1 MSSAL
6 GYLGVGAVVLS
17 SVLIVQRGWIG
28 LRRPEAPSP
37 TSLRI
42 PVLGL
47 VGGATLAM
55 VALEVGL
62 LVDDFSVEYVANH
75 SASTTP
81 FVFKIASAWAALE
94 GSIILWLLVLALFT
108 YGVWWSHRRRGSG
121 DRLGYG
127 ALVVMGLVALFFGVL
142 VLTVSNPFR
151 VCVEARAVGCAL
163 ASSNPFATSVAAA
176 EGFGPNP
183 LLQNHILMAVHPP
196 MLYVGYI
203 GLTVPFAFAMSAL
216 LLGQS
221 GVEWLKRTRRA
232 TLIAW
237 VFLTAG
243 IILGGLWSYEV
254 LGWGGYWAWDPVENA
269 SFLPWL
275 VATAF
280 LHSAVVQIRR
290 GMLQA
295 WNFVLVIAAFALT
308 ILGTFL
314 TRSGVI
320 VSVHSFTQSAIGPVL
335 LWFLMVV
342 LVVSLGLFAARVH
355 LVASSPRLDSLV
367 SREGAF
373 LLNNLL
379 LALFAFI
386 VLVGT
391 LYPMFAEL
399 IRGTQVGVGR
409 PFFER
414 LGVPLSLGLIFTIAV
429 GSVMPYRSANPAV
442 MWQRLRTPMRI
453 ALAAGAAVV
462 LAGTRNGWILIT
474 VILAALVI
482 AVAVRHLWSLARRR
496 TEAVRSVPGAA
507 LQLVR
512 NDRGY
517 WGGQLAH
524 IGLALLALGI
534 ALSSNLSV
542 EDQIRFTPGDQA
554 GFTGFELTYT
564 EPVSRLESNREVS
577 GARIEV
583 RSGGEL
589 VSVHEPRLNTYFFT
603 RQTISTPSVHIE
615 LAGDLYFSLT
625 SISAEAA
632 TVDVYWFPFVWLV
645 WFGGGVMVAGGLWA
659 WTGGRSRRTRA
670 DEARNEVSADA

>member
-6 GYLGVGAVVLS
+6 GYLGVVAVVVS
-17 SVLIVQRGWIG
+17 SGLLVLRGYAG
-28 LRRPEAPSP
+28 LRSREPLDAAG
-37 TSLRI
+37 LRL

-47 VGGATLAM
+47 TGGAALAM
-55 VALEVGL
+55 VALEIGL

-108 YGVWWSHRRRGSG
+108 YGVWWSHRRRGGS

-127 ALVVMGLVALFFGVL
+127 ALLVMGLVSLFFGLL

-151 VCVEARAVGCAL
+151 VCVEARAIGCAV
-163 ASSNPFATSVAAA
+163 ASSSPFATAVAAPQ
-176 EGFGPNP
+176 GFGPNP

-196 MLYVGYI
+196 LLYVGYI

-216 LLGQS
+216 MLGQS
-221 GVEWLKRTRRA
+221 GVEWLQRTRRA
-232 TLIAW
+232 TLVAW

-243 IILGGLWSYEV
+243 ILLGGLWSYEV

-295 WNFVLVIAAFALT
+295 WNFVLVIAAFSLT

-342 LVVSLGLFAARVH
+342 LVVSLGVFAVRIH

-379 LALFAFI
+379 LTLFAFI

-391 LYPMFAEL
+391 LYPMLVEL

-414 LGVPLSLGLIFTIAV
+414 FGVPLSLLLVLAMAV
-429 GSVMPYRSANPAV
+429 GSVMPYRAAGAAL
-442 MWQRLRTPMRI
+442 MWERLRSPMRVS
-453 ALAAGAAVV
+453 LAAGAAAV
-462 LAGTRNGWILIT
+462 LTGTRNGW
-474 VILAALVI
+474 VLVVVLLSAFVT
-482 AVAVRHLWSLARRR
+482 AVAVRHLWHLARRR
-496 TEAVRSVPGAA
+496 TEGLGAVPGAA
-507 LQLVR
+507 LTLVR

-524 IGLALLALGI
+524 IGVAVLALGI

-542 EDQIRFTPGDQA
+542 EDQLRFTPGDEA
-554 GFTGFELTYT
+554 VFAGFELTYV
-564 EPVSRLESNREVS
+564 EPVSRLESNREVL

-583 RSGGEL
+583 GRDGN
-589 VSVHEPRLNTYFFT
+589 VIAVHEPRLNTYFST
-603 RQTISTPSVHIE
+603 RQAIATPSVHIE
-615 LAGDLYFSLT
+615 AGGDLYFSLT
-625 SISAEAA
+625 AISEESAV
-632 TVDVYWFPFVWLV
+632 VDVYWFPFVWLI
-645 WFGGGVMVAGGLWA
+645 WFGGGLMVAGGIWA
-659 WTGGRSRRTRA
+659 WLARRTRRGA
-670 DEARNEVSADA
+670 ERPMTGDLVDA

>member
-6 GYLGVGAVVLS
+6 GYLGVAAAVVS
-17 SVLIVQRGWIG
+17 SALLVQRGYSG
-28 LRRPEAPSP
+28 LRRAESATADRLRAP
-37 TSLRI
+37 
-42 PVLGL
+42 VFGL
-47 VGGATLAM
+47 VAGAALAM
-55 VALEVGL
+55 LALELGL

-81 FVFKIASAWAALE
+81 FIFKVASAWAALE

-108 YGVWWSHRRRGSG
+108 YGVWWRHQRRGSG

-127 ALVVMGLVALFFGVL
+127 ALLVMGLVFLFFAAL

-151 VCVEARAVGCAL
+151 VCVEARAVGCAV
-163 ASSNPFATSVAAA
+163 ASSNPLATAVASA

-196 MLYVGYI
+196 LLYVGYI

-221 GVEWLKRTRRA
+221 GVEWLRRTRRA
-232 TLIAW
+232 TLVAW

-243 IILGGLWSYEV
+243 ILLGGLWSYEV

-295 WNFVLVIAAFALT
+295 WNFVLVIAAFSLT

-342 LVVSLGLFAARVH
+342 LVVSLALFAARIH

-379 LALFAFI
+379 LTLFAFI

-391 LYPMFAEL
+391 LYPMLVEL

-414 LGVPLSLGLIFTIAV
+414 FGIPISLLLLLTMAV
-429 GSVMPYRSANPAV
+429 GSVMPYRAAGARV
-442 MWQRLRTPMRI
+442 MWGRLRTPMRVS
-453 ALAAGAAVV
+453 LAAGAAAV
-462 LAGTRNGWILIT
+462 LGGIRNGWILL
-474 VILAALVI
+474 VVLLAAFVVS
-482 AVAVRHLWSLARRR
+482 VAVRHLWYLTRRR
-496 TEAVRSVPGAA
+496 TSGFGEIPGAA
-507 LQLVR
+507 LTLVR

-524 IGLALLALGI
+524 IGVAVLALGI

-542 EDQIRFTPGDQA
+542 EDQVRFAPGDQA
-554 GFTGFELTYT
+554 VFAGFELTYL
-564 EPVSRLESNREVS
+564 EPVNRLEPNREVL

-583 RSGGEL
+583 ARGGD
-589 VSVHEPRLNTYFFT
+589 VIAVHEPRLNTYFST
-603 RQTISTPSVHIE
+603 RQAIATPSVHIE
-615 LAGDLYFSLT
+615 FAGDLYFSLT
-625 SISAEAA
+625 AISDESAV
-632 TVDVYWFPFVWLV
+632 VDLYWFPFVWLI
-645 WFGGGVMVAGGLWA
+645 WFGGGLMVAGGMWA
-659 WTGGRSRRTRA
+659 WLARRGRQ
-670 DEARNEVSADA
+670 DAAVTSSGALVDA